1 MAIFGTETLGKL
13 RDRHEVAIRTEKHP
27 DSAVTIW
34 VVVSGSE
41 VFVRSVRG
49 ATGRWYRDLAGG
61 GPAKLEF
68 NGDQLAVQA
77 VPAAD
82 ADSIDRASREFLTKY
97 RTSPYAQSIVRP
109 EVLQTTLRLERRPQ
123 AQETRRGRPSDALH
137 CWQPLPA
144 MVTPWY

>member
-13 RDRHEVAIRTEKHP
+13 RDRPEVVVRTEKHP

-49 ATGRWYRDLAGG
+49 AKGRWYRDLAGG
-61 GPAKLEF
+61 GPATLELD
-68 NGDQLAVQA
+68 GDRLAVQA
-77 VPAAD
+77 VPATD
-82 ADSIDRASREFLTKY
+82 ADSIERASQEFLTKY

-109 EVLQTTLRLERRPQ
+109 EVLQTTLRLEPF
-123 AQETRRGRPSDALH
+123 
-137 CWQPLPA
+137 
-144 MVTPWY
+144 